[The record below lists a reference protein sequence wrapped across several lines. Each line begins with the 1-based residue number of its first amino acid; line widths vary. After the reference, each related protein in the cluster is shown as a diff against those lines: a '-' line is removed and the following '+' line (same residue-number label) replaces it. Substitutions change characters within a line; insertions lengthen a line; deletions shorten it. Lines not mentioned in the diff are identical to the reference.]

1 MKSEWCLWILRI
13 SEYDTTFT
21 TPMATRIAAAMQHG
35 PGFNKDMAAEKAVSV
50 THLPQSTAVTK
61 PIISGCLSS
70 RESDR
75 LF

>member
-1 MKSEWCLWILRI
+1 
-13 SEYDTTFT
+13 
-21 TPMATRIAAAMQHG
+21 MATRIAAAMQQG
-35 PGFNKDMAAEKAVSV
+35 PGFNKDMAAEEAVSV

-70 RESDR
+70 RESER